1 MKKLLPFVEKDP
13 WLWPM
18 ADHIEKRYNDYVNT
32 KLWID
37 RAWGSLYG
45 FASAHLY
52 FGLHF
57 DEARHVWTFREW
69 LPHARRAF
77 LCGDF
82 NLWDQTSHPLHRVE
96 TGGGN
101 GNRPGGSKNKP
112 ESGKPETPERSLDG
126 VWEIEIPAADVPS
139 LTHLSRYKIYIQDC
153 HGKWAMRMPAY
164 TFYTQQDE
172 KTKDFCAVVWQP
184 EKPFAWRDDTF
195 HTPDFSKTTPLIYE
209 AHIGMA
215 QEREGVGTYREFA
228 EKVLPRIKAG
238 GYNVLQLMAVAEH
251 PYYGS
256 FGYHVSNF
264 FAPSSRFGT
273 PDDLRFLVQEAH
285 RAGISVVMDVVHA
298 HFVKNFNEGLDRLD
312 GSDDLY
318 SYGAEAGTHPHWDS
332 RMFNF
337 SRNEVRQFLLSNLRY
352 WMEEF
357 HFDGFRFDGVTA
369 MIYFHRGYTDNFGTY
384 KNYFGNQVDNNALIY
399 LCLANDLIATLKPGA
414 HLSMA
419 EEVSGMPGMTAPTQ
433 EGGMGFDYRL
443 SMGIP
448 DFWIKILKERKDEDW
463 VMSELWNTVNNR
475 LANVPQ
481 IAYAESHDQALVGDQ
496 TLAFR
501 LMGAKMYTDMTVLHD
516 DSVVARGIALHKMIR
531 LFSMFVGGE
540 GGGWLTFMGNEFGHP
555 EWIDFPREGNGW
567 SYRYARRQWSLAD
580 DGLLRYRFLQ
590 AFDRAMTALA
600 TRINLRSSDFAWL
613 LHVDEEG
620 KTLAFDVT
628 GDYVFVFNWHPA
640 QSTPNY
646 EIPVRREGKYALLL
660 CSDDTDFGGFGRVAP
675 NGEYFTKNGK
685 LSLYNINRA
694 AQVFLRVD

>member
-18 ADHIEKRYNDYVNT
+18 ADRIEKRYNDYVQT
-32 KLWID
+32 KSWIG
-37 RAWGSLYG
+37 RAWGSLYD
-45 FASAHLY
+45 FASAHHY
-52 FGLHF
+52 FGLHL
-57 DEARHVWTFREW
+57 DAAAKKWTFREW
-69 LPHARRAF
+69 LPHARRVF
-77 LCGDF
+77 LTGDF
-82 NLWDQTSHPLHRVE
+82 NLWDQTSHPLHRVQKAD
-96 TGGGN
+96 GPFGN
-101 GNRPGGSKNKP
+101 I
-112 ESGKPETPERSLDG
+112 EG
-126 VWEIEIPAADVPS
+126 VWEIEMPASSVPS
-139 LTHLSRYKIYIQDC
+139 LTHLSRYKIYVQDC
-153 HGKWAMRMPAY
+153 NGKWAMRMPAY
-164 TFYTQQDE
+164 TFLTQQDE
-172 KTKDFCAVVWQP
+172 TSKDFCAVVWQP
-184 EKPFAWRDDTF
+184 AKPFSWQDADF
-195 HTPDFSKTTPLIYE
+195 HNPDFSKTTPLIYE

-228 EKVLPRIKAG
+228 EKVLPRVKAG

-285 RAGISVVMDVVHA
+285 KAGLSVVMDVVHA
-298 HFVKNFNEGLDRLD
+298 HFVKNFNEGLDKLD
-312 GSDDLY
+312 GTDDLY
-318 SYGAEAGTHPHWDS
+318 SYGAEAGTHPYWDS

-352 WMEEF
+352 WVEEF

-369 MIYFHRGYTDNFGTY
+369 MVYFHRGYTDNFGTY
-384 KNYFGNQVDNNALIY
+384 KNYFGDQVDNNALIY
-399 LCLANDLIATLKPGA
+399 LCLANDLIATLKPGT

-448 DFWIKILKERKDEDW
+448 DFWIKLLKERQDEDW
-463 VMSELWNTVNNR
+463 VMTELWSTVNNR
-475 LANVPQ
+475 LAHVPQ

-496 TLAFR
+496 TLSFR
-501 LMGAKMYTDMTVLHD
+501 LMGAKMYDAMTTLRND
-516 DSVVARGIALHKMIR
+516 PVVERGMALHKMIR

-567 SYRYARRQWSLAD
+567 SYHYARRQWALAD

-590 AFDRAMTALA
+590 DFDRAMIALA
-600 TRINLRSSDFAWL
+600 ARINLRTCDFAWL
-613 LHVDEEG
+613 LHTDEAG
-620 KTLAFDVT
+620 KTLSFDVA
-628 GDYVFVFNWHPA
+628 GDYIFVFNWHPV

-646 EIPVRREGKYALLL
+646 EIPVRREGKYTLLL
-660 CSDDTDFGGFGRVAP
+660 CSDDMSFGGFGRVAP
-675 NGEYFTKNGK
+675 GGEYFTKDGK

-694 AQVFLRVD
+694 AQVFYRKD